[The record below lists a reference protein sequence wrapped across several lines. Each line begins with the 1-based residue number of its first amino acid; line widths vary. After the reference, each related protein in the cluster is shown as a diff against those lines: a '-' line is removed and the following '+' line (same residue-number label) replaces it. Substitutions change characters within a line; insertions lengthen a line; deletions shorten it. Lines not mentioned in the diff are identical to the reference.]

1 MRQTLRRRLQAIA
14 AAAAVGAVLASCA
27 IPIPEVDADP
37 APTDPV
43 PVLDEPRLERVLTS
57 VEETIAAADEAGD
70 ATLLQGRV
78 AGAALRVRT
87 AEYALAA
94 ATASSDAP
102 YAVQPLTGLAD
113 VEIISNT
120 EAWPHTIMVV
130 TEIPDGANVPLL
142 LTLEQAT
149 PRDPYLLTNWI
160 RLFPAVTMPAT
171 SIGSIGSPQV
181 PLDAEGLVLPP
192 GQVVAAYA
200 DVLTNA
206 GSQYAPAFAEDN
218 LRTALAAEL
227 TGLSTAVEEAGTVA
241 NTASASA
248 DPILTLATDDG
259 GAIVVGSMAMA
270 QVFTKTVEDAT
281 LEVGGRLEIL
291 AGGDGEIDETLTA
304 TYEQMVA
311 FYVPPAAEGA
321 QITVLGGEHVLA
333 AVAKA

>member
-1 MRQTLRRRLQAIA
+1 MRQTLRRRLQALA
-14 AAAAVGAVLASCA
+14 AATALGAVLASCA

-43 PVLDEPRLERVLTS
+43 PVMDESRLERVLTS
-57 VEETIAAADEAGD
+57 LEETIAAADEAGD
-70 ATLLQGRV
+70 ATLLESRV

-87 AEYALAA
+87 AEYALAT

-102 YAVQPLTGLAD
+102 YVVQPLTGLAD

-120 EAWPHTIMVV
+120 ESWPHTIMVV

-142 LTLEQAT
+142 LTLEQTT

-160 RLFPAVTMPAT
+160 RLFPAITMPAT

-200 DVLTNA
+200 DVLTNSA
-206 GSQYAPAFAEDN
+206 SQYAPTFAEDN

-241 NTASASA
+241 NTVSASA

-259 GAIVVGSMAMA
+259 GAIVIGSMAMA

-321 QITVLGGEHVLA
+321 QITVLGGEHVLT